1 MANIPRLDE
10 LVVAANFRWLFSR
23 PLVYF
28 DKENRI
34 DIDFVNGLH
43 NLWAELL
50 ERINER
56 QLFITEL
63 EGLCPLVMM
72 YKILKFLNE
81 VQNHDVIQLL
91 ELRKIIV
98 GTHRH
103 VSRKIALIKTI
114 RSLLL
119 TSELNVFGG
128 PLAVQCAEFLKQLSQ
143 KEVLGMLE
151 LRKTI
156 AEVHI
161 QMGMLI
167 MLGSIFCGF
176 R

>member
-10 LVVAANFRWLFSR
+10 LVVTANSRWLFSR

-28 DKENRI
+28 DQENRI
-34 DIDFVNGLH
+34 DIDCVNGLH

-63 EGLCPLVMM
+63 KGLCPLVML

-91 ELRKIIV
+91 ELRKMIV

-103 VSRKIALIKTI
+103 VSRKIVRKIDLNISQVNKLI
-114 RSLLL
+114 
-119 TSELNVFGG
+119 
-128 PLAVQCAEFLKQLSQ
+128 
-143 KEVLGMLE
+143 
-151 LRKTI
+151 
-156 AEVHI
+156 
-161 QMGMLI
+161 
-167 MLGSIFCGF
+167 
-176 R
+176 